1 MTSAAHIR
9 WFHDCDA
16 TSAKDVGGKCA
27 QLGELIGAG
36 MSVPPGFAVTTAAHD
51 LFLES
56 HDVRR
61 REAELLTS
69 LDYDNVHEV
78 GVASAQL
85 RALIEGSEPPAS
97 VADAVRA
104 AYDELAGGD
113 GQTVPVAVR
122 SSAVSEDL
130 AGASFAGQL
139 ETYLWIDGAD
149 AVLEHVRRCWG
160 GFFTPAA
167 LTYRHHQGLSL
178 SDVLMSVGVQRMVR
192 ARSAGVMFTIN
203 PINGDRS
210 KVVIE
215 STWGLGE
222 PLVSGEVDPDR
233 LMIDKVT
240 FQILEKSIADKQ
252 IEHRPDVAR
261 RKVVVAHIEDA
272 RRRAESISDGEA
284 IELARLGKTIERHY
298 GSPQDVEW
306 AIDADSGEIL
316 VLQARPETVWSRRE
330 RPSTVKKKGSALEYV
345 LADLLGR

>member
-16 TSAKDVGGKCA
+16 SCTKDVGGKCA

-51 LFLES
+51 LFLEG
-56 HDVRR
+56 HDIRR
-61 REAELLTS
+61 REAELLTT
-69 LDYDNVHEV
+69 LDYENVHEV

-85 RALIEGSEPPAS
+85 RSLIEGSEPPAS
-97 VADAVRA
+97 VVEAVRA
-104 AYDELAGGD
+104 AYGELAGAD
-113 GQTVPVAVR
+113 SETVPVAVR

-139 ETYLWIDGAD
+139 ETYLWIEGAD

-192 ARSAGVMFTIN
+192 ARSAGVMFTLN

-261 RKVVVAHIEDA
+261 REVVVAKIEDA

>member
-1 MTSAAHIR
+1 MTSAAHIL

-16 TSAKDVGGKCA
+16 SSTKDVGGKSA

-51 LFLES
+51 MFLDS

-61 REAELLTS
+61 HEADLLTS
-69 LDYDNVHEV
+69 LDYDNVQEV
-78 GVASAQL
+78 SAATAQL
-85 RALIEGSEPPAS
+85 RSLLEGSELPDATTE
-97 VADAVRA
+97 AVRS
-104 AYDELAGGD
+104 AYRELSGG
-113 GQTVPVAVR
+113 GSETVPVAVR
-122 SSAVSEDL
+122 SSAVSEDQ

-139 ETYLWIDGAD
+139 ETYLWIHGAD
-149 AVLEHVRRCWG
+149 DVLEHIRRCWG
-160 GFFTPAA
+160 GFFTAA
-167 LTYRHHQGLSL
+167 AVTYRHQQGVALG
-178 SDVLMSVGVQRMVR
+178 DVLMGVAVQRMVQ
-192 ARSAGVMFTIN
+192 ARSAGVMFTLN

-233 LMIDKVT
+233 FMIDKVT
-240 FQILEKSIADKQ
+240 FQVLDKSIAEKR
-252 IEHRPDVAR
+252 IEHRPDLVR
-261 RKVVVAHIEDA
+261 REVVVAEVEEG
-272 RRRAESISDGEA
+272 RRSAESISDAEA

-306 AIDADSGEIL
+306 AIDAESGAIF

-345 LADLLGR
+345 LADLLDR

>member
-1 MTSAAHIR
+1 MTGAAHIL

-16 TSAKDVGGKCA
+16 ASTKDVGGKCA

-51 LFLES
+51 RFLES

-69 LDYDNVHEV
+69 LDYDNIQEV
-78 GVASAQL
+78 SAASAQL
-85 RALIEGSEPPAS
+85 RSLLEGSELPEAMTE
-97 VADAVRA
+97 AVRS
-104 AYDELAGGD
+104 AYGELSGGA

-122 SSAVSEDL
+122 SSAVSEDQ

-149 AVLEHVRRCWG
+149 GVLEHIRRCWG

-167 LTYRHHQGLSL
+167 VTYRRQQGVGLG
-178 SDVLMSVGVQRMVR
+178 DVLMGVAVQRMVR
-192 ARSAGVMFTIN
+192 ARSAGVMFTLN

-222 PLVSGEVDPDR
+222 PLVAGEVDPDR
-233 LMIDKVT
+233 FMIDKVT
-240 FQILEKSIADKQ
+240 FGLLDKSIADKR
-252 IEHRPDVAR
+252 IEHRPDLGR
-261 RKVVVAHIEDA
+261 REVVVAEVEET
-272 RRRAESISDGEA
+272 RRRAESISDAEA

-306 AIDADSGEIL
+306 AIDADSGATF

-330 RPSTVKKKGSALEYV
+330 RPSTVKKKRSAIDYV
-345 LADLLGR
+345 LADLLDR